1 MATIR
6 DRYILDVDTKGAN
19 ASLAKLK
26 TALIA
31 IGGAVITKQILDVTA
46 TFEDLRNSLD
56 IVAGSATAGGK
67 ALAQIKDFAR
77 TSQFSVEDLSKSFI
91 SLKANGVE
99 PTNDLLRLFADTA
112 AVTTD
117 QVGSLEAMTKIFSRA
132 ASGAGVAVEDLE
144 LIADRGVP
152 VFRILEQQLGITR
165 NEVTEFGKSAEG
177 AQKLLQALQ
186 DGLNT
191 QFGGASIGLLENL
204 SVKMSNFR
212 IAIKEF
218 ISEFGAGLAP
228 AVKTILDDITGFIDS
243 SKGFGRVLG
252 EAIGDIVLG
261 LRSLVV
267 DLGEA
272 LGVFEPGAMQTTF
285 GALLKGLGS
294 FIDSFSVVMDQM
306 MKGITAAVNAIGGL
320 QADVVLEVGVTRQ
333 EKLEELKKDLEWFKD
348 PGNLADAFGI
358 GSAFGGSWTTG
369 ATAAILAIESVRNEI
384 KKLEDPSTVVFEKI
398 GSLQLNASNETE
410 SLSDKLRTMGDEMI
424 AAGEKAVEVARIREA
439 FPAYDDAI
447 LRINRTKDAMDDLGK
462 TSNDTADKVAEVVK
476 SPFEQFFTDLIT
488 KSRETSIEQI
498 NVQLA
503 VAKLKKQLDEGK
515 ISLDL
520 YANAM
525 NALGQGSTKAAGD
538 LEKLQNASKDFTDSS
553 KDRIQAA
560 KDDVTLS
567 NLDGIE
573 RKLKEIAIEERN
585 LANAAKARITEQ
597 FKGVD
602 DAELQKQLA
611 AIDAQSKAT
620 RDQREAAARNIEAQ
634 KKAQNTF
641 AKGWQD
647 AFKTYKDAA
656 ENAADRGAKA
666 FQTFTKS
673 AEDAIVNF
681 VKTGKLSFRD
691 LISDLL
697 EQSLRA
703 NIQGL
708 FSGIFNPGSKTGGK
722 TEDIFAG
729 FFANGGLIP
738 SGKFGVVGE
747 NGPELVSGP
756 AQVTP
761 MNGGGNVT
769 YNISAVDALSFKQ
782 LVARDPGFIHAVANK
797 GGRAVPSRR

>member
-67 ALAQIKDFAR
+67 ALQQIKDFAR
-77 TSQFSVEDLSKSFI
+77 TSQFGVEELSKSFI

-112 AVTTD
+112 AITTD

-152 VFRILEQQLGITR
+152 VFKILEQQLGLTR
-165 NEVTEFGKSAEG
+165 GEVTEFGKSAEG
-177 AQKLLQALQ
+177 ARKLLDALQ
-186 DGLNT
+186 VGLNT

-212 IAIKEF
+212 IAMKEF

-228 AVKTILDDITGFIDS
+228 AVKTILDDITGFIDG
-243 SKGFGRVLG
+243 SKGLGRTLG

-267 DLGEA
+267 DLAAA
-272 LGVFEPGAMQTTF
+272 LGVFEPGAMQATF
-285 GALLKGLGS
+285 GALLKGLGG
-294 FIDSFSVVMDQM
+294 FVDGFSTAMNQL
-306 MKGITAAVNAIGGL
+306 MKGLTIAVNAIGGL
-320 QADVVLEVGVTRQ
+320 QADIVLDVDETSADR
-333 EKLEELKKDLEWFKD
+333 LARLKKELDELG
-348 PGNLADAFGI
+348 PGDFLKKIPTEGLVRPLVE
-358 GSAFGGSWTTG
+358 
-369 ATAAILAIESVRNEI
+369 TAVEIKALQNEI
-384 KKLEDPSTVVFEKI
+384 KKLEDPSSTVFQKI
-398 GSLQLNASNETE
+398 ATLQIEASNESE
-410 SLSDKLRTMGDEMI
+410 SLGDKLRTMGEEMI
-424 AAGEKAVEVARIREA
+424 AAGEKAAQLADVRDIMASSI
-439 FPAYDDAI
+439 PTYDDVAAGFKKI
-447 LRINRTKDAMDDLGK
+447 GDGAKETGDRIFDLSKITTVAQSGFDDFYTKLISNASNASAEQVNTALAVQRLKDA
-462 TSNDTADKVAEVVK
+462 
-476 SPFEQFFTDLIT
+476 
-488 KSRETSIEQI
+488 
-498 NVQLA
+498 
-503 VAKLKKQLDEGK
+503 LDEGK
-515 ISLDL
+515 ISLDVF
-520 YANAM
+520 AQAM
-525 NALGQGSTKAAGD
+525 EKLGQGTKETNDQLA
-538 LEKLQNASKDFTDSS
+538 KLKTASKDFTDAS

-567 NLDGIE
+567 NLEGIE

-666 FQTFTKS
+666 FQTFTQG

-708 FSGIFNPGSKTGGK
+708 FSGIFNPGSSTGGK

>member
-67 ALAQIKDFAR
+67 ALQQIKDFAR
-77 TSQFSVEDLSKSFI
+77 TSQFGVEELSKSFI

-112 AVTTD
+112 AITTD

-152 VFRILEQQLGITR
+152 VFKILEQQLGLTR
-165 NEVTEFGKSAEG
+165 GEVTEFGKSAEG
-177 AQKLLQALQ
+177 ARKLLDALQ
-186 DGLNT
+186 VGLNT

-212 IAIKEF
+212 IAMKEF

-228 AVKTILDDITGFIDS
+228 AVKTILDDITGFIDG
-243 SKGFGRVLG
+243 SKGLGRTLG

-267 DLGEA
+267 DLAAA
-272 LGVFEPGAMQTTF
+272 LGVFEPGAMQATF
-285 GALLKGLGS
+285 GALLKGLGG
-294 FIDSFSVVMDQM
+294 FVDGFSTAMNQL
-306 MKGITAAVNAIGGL
+306 MKGLTIAVNAIGGL
-320 QADVVLEVGVTRQ
+320 QADIVLDVDETSADR
-333 EKLEELKKDLEWFKD
+333 LARLKKELDELG
-348 PGNLADAFGI
+348 PGDFLKKIPTEGLVRPLVE
-358 GSAFGGSWTTG
+358 
-369 ATAAILAIESVRNEI
+369 TAVEIKALQNEI
-384 KKLEDPSTVVFEKI
+384 KKLEDPSSTVFQKI
-398 GSLQLNASNETE
+398 ATLQIEASNESE
-410 SLSDKLRTMGDEMI
+410 SLGDKLRTMGEEMI
-424 AAGEKAVEVARIREA
+424 AAGEKAAQLADVRDIMASSI
-439 FPAYDDAI
+439 PTYDDVAAGFKKI
-447 LRINRTKDAMDDLGK
+447 GDGAKETGDRIFDLSKITTVAQSGFDDFYTKLISNASNASAEQVYTALAVQRLKDA
-462 TSNDTADKVAEVVK
+462 
-476 SPFEQFFTDLIT
+476 
-488 KSRETSIEQI
+488 
-498 NVQLA
+498 
-503 VAKLKKQLDEGK
+503 LDEGK
-515 ISLDL
+515 ISLDVF
-520 YANAM
+520 AQAM
-525 NALGQGSTKAAGD
+525 EKLGQGTKETNDQLA
-538 LEKLQNASKDFTDSS
+538 KLKTASKDFTDAS

-567 NLDGIE
+567 NLEGIE

-666 FQTFTKS
+666 FQTFTQG

-708 FSGIFNPGSKTGGK
+708 FSGIFNPGSSTGGK